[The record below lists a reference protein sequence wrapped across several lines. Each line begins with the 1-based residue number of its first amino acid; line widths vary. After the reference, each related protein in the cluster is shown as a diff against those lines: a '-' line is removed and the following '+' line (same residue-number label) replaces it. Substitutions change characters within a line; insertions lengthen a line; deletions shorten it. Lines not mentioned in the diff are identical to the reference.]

1 MNKYINKTTK
11 AAIIMAAMTA
21 LTSCHTD
28 YKVVAIEGGRFP
40 ITSEYDN
47 PEDSV
52 VKNILAPYKA
62 TVDSI
67 MSPVIGH
74 SSAVLTKHRPES
86 KLSNLLADILRHAPK
101 KYIGKSADVAVMN
114 MGGIRT
120 TLPAGE
126 ITYGNIYEISPF
138 QNTLCYMPMKGSV
151 LIKLFEN
158 IAAVGGEGLSGARLE
173 ISKDGKLL
181 SARVGGKPVDSE
193 KIYIVSTI
201 DYIAEGNDKMYAFKD
216 IAKDEK
222 ILPEEAKLRDLFVN
236 YVKEKEA
243 AGEEVNAEVEGRIL
257 IK

>member
-1 MNKYINKTTK
+1 
-11 AAIIMAAMTA
+11 
-21 LTSCHTD
+21 
-28 YKVVAIEGGRFP
+28 
-40 ITSEYDN
+40 
-47 PEDSV
+47 
-52 VKNILAPYKA
+52 
-62 TVDSI
+62 
-67 MSPVIGH
+67 
-74 SSAVLTKHRPES
+74 
-86 KLSNLLADILRHAPK
+86 
-101 KYIGKSADVAVMN
+101 
-114 MGGIRT
+114 
-120 TLPAGE
+120 
-126 ITYGNIYEISPF
+126 
-138 QNTLCYMPMKGSV
+138 MPMKGSV